1 MCKVLALLT
10 TGAGKFFVG
19 VKGYCFLY
27 CRIFS
32 NIPDIYPL
40 EASNMALP
48 PAVTVKQDSDI
59 VTVPCGAKLLSP
71 LRIMALTSC
80 LAHFT

>member
-1 MCKVLALLT
+1 MALLT

-19 VKGYCFLY
+19 VRVLFLY

-40 EASNMALP
+40 DASNMALP
-48 PAVTVKQDSDI
+48 PDVTVKQLSDI
-59 VTVPCGAKLLSP
+59 VTVPSGAKLLSP